1 MMMTTMTT
9 TGMTGIKENGKQ
21 VCAAAESFTG
31 EGAIHSDGAFP
42 LYVRRHMGFLPFFYS
57 SVIENYM

>member
-1 MMMTTMTT
+1 MMMTITMT
-9 TGMTGIKENGKQ
+9 TGMTGINKNRKQ
-21 VCAAAESFTG
+21 VCTAAESFTG
-31 EGAIHSDGAFP
+31 EGAIHLDGAFP